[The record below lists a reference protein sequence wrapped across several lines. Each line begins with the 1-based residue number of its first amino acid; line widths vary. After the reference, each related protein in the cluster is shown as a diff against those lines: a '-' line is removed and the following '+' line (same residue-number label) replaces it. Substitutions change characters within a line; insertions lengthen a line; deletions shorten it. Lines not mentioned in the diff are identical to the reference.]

1 MSLLSQ
7 QGWQMLWG
15 DITSPSSLRCFSA
28 FPLALFSA
36 SKSSLNSSIWFS
48 ISRLTFSRSLL
59 FAASSSAL
67 KIAFLLQSVRYR
79 ETKCHLMHQSASAS
93 KKTFSLTET
102 PYLAFKSFSS
112 ISFLW
117 MVASRSCIFKTLKV
131 QTHVSILK
139 EISRSRVAAWLIISL
154 FSGFSTYRLLGFC
167 KLVMNIGQLG
177 LQFAADFLQL
187 LTSLTSNKYVLFIIN
202 QESKKKANKQIA
214 KMTISCHEM

>member
-1 MSLLSQ
+1 
-7 QGWQMLWG
+7 
-15 DITSPSSLRCFSA
+15 
-28 FPLALFSA
+28 
-36 SKSSLNSSIWFS
+36 
-48 ISRLTFSRSLL
+48 
-59 FAASSSAL
+59 
-67 KIAFLLQSVRYR
+67 
-79 ETKCHLMHQSASAS
+79 MHQSASAS
-93 KKTFSLTET
+93 KKAFSLTET

-117 MVASRSCIFKTLKV
+117 MVASRSCILKTLKV

-139 EISRSRVAAWLIISL
+139 EMSGSRVAAWLIISL

-202 QESKKKANKQIA
+202 QESKKINKQTNKQTNRQNEKQVVTKCKTLVSSNLVPRVLSYSSRTPGTRLAFNKVKWVVSSGNRSTEKLHGLWVVCA
-214 KMTISCHEM
+214 KKCVLNGKSYAASGNMVTWITGIK